1 MVVLVVVDVLGGA
14 EADGRTAA
22 DLLAPLNT
30 VITKEVEAADEAV
43 DITSSI
49 GLGGETTIAKRANS
63 KETFSA
69 RRFDCCNY
77 RRRCCFMNSPL

>member
-1 MVVLVVVDVLGGA
+1 MLVVVDVLGGA
-14 EADGRTAA
+14 EAAGRTAA
-22 DLLAPLNT
+22 DPLAPLDT
-30 VITKEVEAADEAV
+30 VITEEVEAADEAV

-63 KETFSA
+63 EETFSA

-77 RRRCCFMNSPL
+77 RQRCCYMNSLL